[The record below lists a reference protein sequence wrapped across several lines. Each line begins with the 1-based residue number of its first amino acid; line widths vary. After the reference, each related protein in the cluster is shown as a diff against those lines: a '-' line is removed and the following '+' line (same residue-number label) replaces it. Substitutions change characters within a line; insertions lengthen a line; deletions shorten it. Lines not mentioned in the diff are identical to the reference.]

1 MRKRVS
7 AEKAS
12 GMTTNAPSSTSL
24 KNAVHRRRDQ
34 HVAAVNAGDAES
46 AASLFDPDGIF
57 LPPGQPALQGTSA
70 IRARFSHVFA
80 NFRVKEFGL
89 QTGCHRAARR
99 HRDRARQLERDLPTE
114 EWFTGTAGRR
124 HLRHGICAPLGWQYP
139 HDSRYVQRHAWMS
152 MQRDM
157 EAKRSATRQSRK
169 RTNGSG
175 TLCFRL
181 PFAMR

>member
-1 MRKRVS
+1 MP
-7 AEKAS
+7 A
-12 GMTTNAPSSTSL
+12 MPS
-24 KNAVHRRRDQ
+24 
-34 HVAAVNAGDAES
+34 
-46 AASLFDPDGIF
+46 P
-57 LPPGQPALQGTSA
+57 QPACLIPMASFCH
-70 IRARFSHVFA
+70 RASPRCRGPRRYAPRFSHVFA

-139 HDSRYVQRHAWMS
+139 QDSRYVQRHALMS
-152 MQRDM
+152 MQRDI